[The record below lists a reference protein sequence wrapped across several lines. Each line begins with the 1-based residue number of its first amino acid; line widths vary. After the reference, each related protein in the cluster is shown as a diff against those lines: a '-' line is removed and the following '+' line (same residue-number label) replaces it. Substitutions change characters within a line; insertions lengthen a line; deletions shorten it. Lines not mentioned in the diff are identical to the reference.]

1 MSLVQA
7 PGPLLST
14 SLRSAC
20 ENPLREHKAGQV
32 EFICVAAAWGGG
44 GVNSHSW
51 GRRGIPSFYFLLGI
65 KMNADK
71 LGCHLLSGVTLHAFK
86 SVCLIEHTQ
95 QPPPPQPSPHLPNS
109 PIQEGSLT
117 KMAVKCIPTSSSS
130 HLPKAVPAKGPRR
143 RSQRQNADVCERAR
157 SRAALITVKGGS
169 CFQSCVF
176 LPRGPC
182 FTLFPQLYFQECF
195 PDCPP

>member
-1 MSLVQA
+1 MRGASLTLVLLKQRLARVLLVPLVSVVSLVQA

-32 EFICVAAAWGGG
+32 EFICVAAAWGEG

-95 QPPPPQPSPHLPNS
+95 QPPPTPTLPTPPQLPHPGRLAHQNGRKMYSNFQFLPSAKSS
-109 PIQEGSLT
+109 PS
-117 KMAVKCIPTSSSS
+117 KRPPPPFPAPKC
-130 HLPKAVPAKGPRR
+130 RR
-143 RSQRQNADVCERAR
+143 VRAR
-157 SRAALITVKGGS
+157 T
-169 CFQSCVF
+169 F
-176 LPRGPC
+176 PRGAN
-182 FTLFPQLYFQECF
+182 YR
-195 PDCPP
+195 